1 MIRASLALLATA
13 ALLAACAAPMTPPPD
28 AALLDRLT
36 QQVTERE
43 RAFAATMAA
52 RDFAAFQTFLAA
64 DATFRGANDV
74 VKTDRAAVA
83 AEWQRYFAG
92 PKAPF
97 SWAPDAVTVAADGRL
112 AISTGP
118 VRAPDGKTVARFT
131 SVWRL
136 EPDGAWR
143 IVLDQGVPACDCPA
157 K

>member
-1 MIRASLALLATA
+1 MIRASLALLASA
-13 ALLAACAAPMTPPPD
+13 GLLAACATPMSATPD
-28 AALLDRLT
+28 SAELERLT
-36 QQVTERE
+36 QQVSSRE
-43 RAFAATMAA
+43 RAFSATMAA

-64 DATFRGANDV
+64 DATFRGANGA

-83 AEWQRYFAG
+83 AEWKRYFEG
-92 PKAPF
+92 PQAPF

-118 VRAPDGKTVARFT
+118 VRAPTGQTVARFT

-136 EPDGAWR
+136 EPDGQWR
-143 IVLDQGVPACDCPA
+143 IVLDQGVPACDCPP